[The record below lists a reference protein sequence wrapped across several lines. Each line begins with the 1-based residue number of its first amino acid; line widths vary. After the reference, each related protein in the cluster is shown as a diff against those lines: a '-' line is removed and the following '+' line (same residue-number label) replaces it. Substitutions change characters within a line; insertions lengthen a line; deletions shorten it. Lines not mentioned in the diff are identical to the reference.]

1 MTKIQK
7 SWYTCG
13 LPLLCSNVGEIY
25 HPPSINAITN
35 QFQWSIVNCKYWPY
49 KHSLIYQS
57 HINKTTKS
65 FPPRHKPS
73 PRSYK
78 PGLCWYNQRLDK
90 SWHANPV
97 NTSRILYRN
106 DSRNDPFDLRIHVSV
121 QIRWRTKLNLQK
133 HSQHFFVT
141 KSTAVSFKRNQS
153 PAWLFVSETFLHP
166 FTIPVLVISN
176 TMLLQMRE
184 STPGHDSS
192 AYMRVKRQRRLCVL
206 WIAIWLLRCIH
217 ILTCI
222 YIIIYIYSTHCLIL
236 AAHFHTPHP
245 KGCTQFFSLGTACN
259 WGMFR
264 LFLHRLWCFP
274 PCNSPGWFLFYAA
287 ALESFP
293 CINLSLRNSQL
304 PVSRKNDWDSNW
316 NEKNYGWSGA
326 IIIWSWLNITRYSR
340 FSLVLFRVLVSD
352 EGKDCHPTMACSAHF
367 RCRKKLGAFQPPE
380 IQDGKPPSIPP
391 KNKKSIFK
399 E

>member
-1 MTKIQK
+1 MVNIDHTNIHL
-7 SWYTCG
+7 Y
-13 LPLLCSNVGEIY
+13 IY
-25 HPPSINAITN
+25 ISITHRTN
-35 QFQWSIVNCKYWPY
+35 N
-49 KHSLIYQS
+49 
-57 HINKTTKS
+57 S
-65 FPPRHKPS
+65 FPPPHKPS

-121 QIRWRTKLNLQK
+121 QIRSVEEPNSICR
-133 HSQHFFVT
+133 SIYSSSSFT

-222 YIIIYIYSTHCLIL
+222 YIYIYL
-236 AAHFHTPHP
+236 AAHFHTPHF
-245 KGCTQFFSLGTACN
+245 KGCTQLFSLGTACN
-259 WGMFR
+259 WGMFK
-264 LFLHRLWCFP
+264 LFLHCLWCFP

-316 NEKNYGWSGA
+316 NEKN
-326 IIIWSWLNITRYSR
+326 N
-340 FSLVLFRVLVSD
+340 
-352 EGKDCHPTMACSAHF
+352 
-367 RCRKKLGAFQPPE
+367 
-380 IQDGKPPSIPP
+380 
-391 KNKKSIFK
+391 
-399 E
+399 